1 MQVAIKFTAFGGC
14 SAFGEFSPG
23 DVARVSADMARHLVE
38 EARCAKYVDAPKPAE
53 IVGPEA
59 IVPKQRKR
67 KGQ

>member
-1 MQVAIKFTAFGGC
+1 MQVAIKFTATGGC

-38 EARCAKYVDAPKPAE
+38 EARCAKYVEAPKPAE
-53 IVGPEA
+53 VAPEPQT
-59 IVPKQRKR
+59 IKQRKR